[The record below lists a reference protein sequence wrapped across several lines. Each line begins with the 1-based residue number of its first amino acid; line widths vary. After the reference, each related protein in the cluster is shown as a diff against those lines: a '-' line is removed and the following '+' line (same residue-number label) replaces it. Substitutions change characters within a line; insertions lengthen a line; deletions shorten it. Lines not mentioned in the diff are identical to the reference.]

1 MRLARALPRPD
12 DRLDQRRGHRPHR
25 RDAQQTRHAGRDS
38 IRRLPRHRAFGG
50 HVLWTY
56 TARMVSRAAPAL
68 TSIGFRRDIKYFLAT
83 YVGLLICII
92 MILLALLQANT
103 ADVEDSM
110 REQWNVVADAAA
122 AVLSNTPGEID
133 VTT

>member
-1 MRLARALPRPD
+1 LRDRIRLSPDPPHRRDGPRRREDAGDDRRDRRLARALPRPD

-92 MILLALLQANT
+92 MILMSSPT
-103 ADVEDSM
+103 
-110 REQWNVVADAAA
+110 
-122 AVLSNTPGEID
+122 
-133 VTT
+133 